1 MQNDNIYNQLG
12 YTSEFLTANS
22 EIANLHPDYADLV
35 KLEADKFYF
44 SGNHPAVLFVNIKSF
59 SSNDELR
66 RIAAIQHKA
75 WNYRKVI
82 LLFALSETEIRI
94 YNCYAKPTYIKGDDD
109 INLKLNPAE
118 LLRYDTTSSDVDTFN
133 ILVEIFSRIGVDNG
147 LLWTE
152 QPEIRK
158 KIDLQ
163 NRIDAYL
170 VKSLIE
176 TANALEKDGLN
187 KEVIHSL
194 LMRSLFIL
202 FLEDKG
208 AANEAGLYTKI
219 KSDCSSYFD
228 ILDSKE
234 ATYKLFE
241 EVQIHFNGNCYSRF
255 T

>member
-133 ILVEIFSRIGVDNG
+133 ILVEIFFSYRSRQRVIMDRTARN
-147 LLWTE
+147 T
-152 QPEIRK
+152 K
-158 KIDLQ
+158 KD
-163 NRIDAYL
+163 
-170 VKSLIE
+170 
-176 TANALEKDGLN
+176 
-187 KEVIHSL
+187 
-194 LMRSLFIL
+194 
-202 FLEDKG
+202 
-208 AANEAGLYTKI
+208 
-219 KSDCSSYFD
+219 
-228 ILDSKE
+228 
-234 ATYKLFE
+234 
-241 EVQIHFNGNCYSRF
+241 RF
-255 T
+255 TKPNRCLFGKKSY

>member
-22 EIANLHPDYADLV
+22 EIANLYPDYGDLV

-44 SGNHPAVLFVNIKSF
+44 SGNQPAIIFVDIKSF
-59 SSNDELR
+59 SNKEELQ

-75 WNYRKVI
+75 WNYRKII

-94 YNCYAKPTYIKGDDD
+94 YNCYEKPTYTKENNK
-109 INLKLNPAE
+109 INFRLESAE
-118 LLRYDTTSSDVDTFN
+118 LLRYATASSNVDTLN
-133 ILVEIFSRIGVDNG
+133 TLMEIFSRIGVDNG

-163 NRIDAYL
+163 KRIDVYL

-176 TANALEKDGLN
+176 TAN
-187 KEVIHSL
+187 
-194 LMRSLFIL
+194 
-202 FLEDKG
+202 
-208 AANEAGLYTKI
+208 T
-219 KSDCSSYFD
+219 
-228 ILDSKE
+228 
-234 ATYKLFE
+234 
-241 EVQIHFNGNCYSRF
+241 
-255 T
+255 

>member
-22 EIANLHPDYADLV
+22 EIANLYPDYGDLV
-35 KLEADKFYF
+35 KLEVDKFYF

-59 SSNDELR
+59 SNNDELR

-94 YNCYAKPTYIKGDDD
+94 YNCYEKPTYIKENDD

-118 LLRYDTTSSDVDTFN
+118 LLRYDTTSSDVDTLN

-158 KIDLQ
+158 KD
-163 NRIDAYL
+163 
-170 VKSLIE
+170 
-176 TANALEKDGLN
+176 
-187 KEVIHSL
+187 
-194 LMRSLFIL
+194 
-202 FLEDKG
+202 
-208 AANEAGLYTKI
+208 
-219 KSDCSSYFD
+219 
-228 ILDSKE
+228 
-234 ATYKLFE
+234 
-241 EVQIHFNGNCYSRF
+241 RF
-255 T
+255 TKPNRCLFGKKSY

>member
-1 MQNDNIYNQLG
+1 MLFILGLLYPFNNSERLIMQNDNIYNQLG
-12 YTSEFLTANS
+12 YTSEFLTTNS

-94 YNCYAKPTYIKGDDD
+94 YNCYEKPTYIKGDDD
-109 INLKLNPAE
+109 INLKLNRAE
-118 LLRYDTTSSDVDTFN
+118 LLRYDATSSDIDTFN

-176 TANALEKDGLN
+176 TAKALEKDGLN

-202 FLEDKG
+202 FMEIYQIMKHYLIIG
-208 AANEAGLYTKI
+208 
-219 KSDCSSYFD
+219 DCL
-228 ILDSKE
+228 ILKL
-234 ATYKLFE
+234 YKL
-241 EVQIHFNGNCYSRF
+241 NY
-255 T
+255 

>member
-1 MQNDNIYNQLG
+1 MLFILGLLYPFNNSQRLIMQNDNIYNQLG

-22 EIANLHPDYADLV
+22 EIANLYPDYGDLV

-59 SSNDELR
+59 SNNDELR

-94 YNCYAKPTYIKGDDD
+94 YNCYEKPTYIKENDD

-118 LLRYDTTSSDVDTFN
+118 LLRYDTTSSDVDTLN

-187 KEVIHSL
+187 KKLINCL
-194 LMRSLFIL
+194 LLRTLFIF
-202 FLEDKG
+202 FL
-208 AANEAGLYTKI
+208 
-219 KSDCSSYFD
+219 
-228 ILDSKE
+228 
-234 ATYKLFE
+234 
-241 EVQIHFNGNCYSRF
+241 
-255 T
+255 